1 MKNIKGLIYRLQQ
14 AFGHIS
20 NHRLIT
26 STANGYQLNP
36 KLHITTDYQLFDKKW
51 NVAVKALDIEE
62 KIKYL
67 KKAVELYQGPMFR
80 SAKHEHWIMAT
91 SVSFEMRY
99 LGAVSELMKALFQI
113 NDYLGIQQYA
123 AKAVQLCP
131 HSVDVYF
138 WMIVSMYKLNN
149 PEMAKGE
156 LRMARCNLLSE
167 EYEELTNRLNEQV
180 QLLLAP

>member
-1 MKNIKGLIYRLQQ
+1 
-14 AFGHIS
+14 
-20 NHRLIT
+20 
-26 STANGYQLNP
+26 
-36 KLHITTDYQLFDKKW
+36 
-51 NVAVKALDIEE
+51 
-62 KIKYL
+62 
-67 KKAVELYQGPMFR
+67 
-80 SAKHEHWIMAT
+80 MAT
-91 SVSFEMRY
+91 SVSFETRY